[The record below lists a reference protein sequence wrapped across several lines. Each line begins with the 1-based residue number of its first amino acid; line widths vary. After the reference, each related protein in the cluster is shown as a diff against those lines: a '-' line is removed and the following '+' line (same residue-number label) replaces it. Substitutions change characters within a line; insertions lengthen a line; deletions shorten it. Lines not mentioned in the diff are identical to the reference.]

1 MSFQEIKTQ
10 EEVDAAIKDRL
21 ERERA
26 KYADYEALKKR
37 AGEADGIQ
45 KKLDAASSELDALK
59 KDAAANAEKLAN
71 HDKEVSELTARATK
85 AERSLLCRKVAEEQH
100 LPSAFADRLTGETE
114 DDLRKDA
121 KELAQYVRTTTA
133 PLASFEKTSSYGAD
147 AQAAA
152 LNEAYSGL
160 LTSLKGE

>member
-10 EEVDAAIKDRL
+10 EEFDAAIKDRL

-26 KYADYEALKKR
+26 KYSDYEALKKR
-37 AGEADGIQ
+37 ASEADGIQ

-59 KDAAANAEKLAN
+59 KDASANAEKLAN
-71 HDKEVSELTARATK
+71 HDKEISELTERATK

-133 PLASFEKTSSYGAD
+133 PLANVDNPGSFGD
-147 AQAAA
+147 AQSAAISG
-152 LNEAYSGL
+152 AYSSL
-160 LTSLKGE
+160 LTSLKGD